1 MKKQIICIMSSL
13 LLMISITACSSQA
26 APQAPSLEDT
36 ATVGNAEYNGDGS
49 ETVTAE
55 QMSAQYC
62 IYEKYGMTYDAAKNE
77 LFYNGKLVRWFED
90 YYPLEESGNAGVDFF
105 NEHGII
111 DVYAVR
117 DFTSFAKDSDGA
129 IDSRGELLELKEFT
143 QEEFNARDIEAIK
156 NSLPSTAISGSSLS
170 SEEIDSMLDEYKKFG
185 VTYDAQSDQWYFNG
199 EKVRYFCDVLTSN
212 GESLSNGKF
221 HGTMK
226 TLGNGNGNIDIYTIR
241 DFSNPNAEGNG
252 TLTDIKAYSQEEFD
266 EHTNAH
272 SNGDNYGTSATS
284 K

>member
-1 MKKQIICIMSSL
+1 MSSL

-26 APQAPSLEDT
+26 ALQAPSLEDT

-111 DVYAVR
+111 NPKIPLNY
-117 DFTSFAKDSDGA
+117 
-129 IDSRGELLELKEFT
+129 T
-143 QEEFNARDIEAIK
+143 Q
-156 NSLPSTAISGSSLS
+156 
-170 SEEIDSMLDEYKKFG
+170 
-185 VTYDAQSDQWYFNG
+185 V
-199 EKVRYFCDVLTSN
+199 
-212 GESLSNGKF
+212 
-221 HGTMK
+221 
-226 TLGNGNGNIDIYTIR
+226 IR
-241 DFSNPNAEGNG
+241 
-252 TLTDIKAYSQEEFD
+252 
-266 EHTNAH
+266 
-272 SNGDNYGTSATS
+272 
-284 K
+284 

>member
-1 MKKQIICIMSSL
+1 
-13 LLMISITACSSQA
+13 MISITACSSQA

-156 NSLPSTAISGSSLS
+156 NSLPSTASSGSSLS
-170 SEEIDSMLDEYKKFG
+170 SEEIDSMLDVFKKFG
-185 VTYDAQSDQWYFNG
+185 VTYVAQSDQLYLNG
-199 EKVRYFCDVLTSN
+199 
-212 GESLSNGKF
+212 
-221 HGTMK
+221 
-226 TLGNGNGNIDIYTIR
+226 
-241 DFSNPNAEGNG
+241 
-252 TLTDIKAYSQEEFD
+252 
-266 EHTNAH
+266 
-272 SNGDNYGTSATS
+272 
-284 K
+284 